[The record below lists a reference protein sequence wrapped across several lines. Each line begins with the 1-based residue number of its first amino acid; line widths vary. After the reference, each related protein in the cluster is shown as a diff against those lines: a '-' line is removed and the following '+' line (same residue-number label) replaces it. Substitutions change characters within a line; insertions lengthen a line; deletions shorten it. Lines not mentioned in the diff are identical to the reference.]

1 MNPIVERLVNE
12 KVDAAFKNANI
23 PKKFFIT
30 ENGRGVV
37 DGGDLY
43 NAAVAD
49 MVSIM
54 KVAIGEILSEIVST
68 QPAQKPAPQPQPA
81 PQPAPQ
87 PVPKQQSAQKSKVG
101 TKK

>member
-1 MNPIVERLVNE
+1 MNPFIERLVND
-12 KVDAAFKNANI
+12 KVDAAFKNAQI

-54 KVAIGEILSEIVST
+54 KVAIGEILSEMV
-68 QPAQKPAPQPQPA
+68 AQPAPQKA

-87 PVPKQQSAQKSKVG
+87 KAAPKAAAAPK
-101 TKK
+101 TPLKK

>member
-1 MNPIVERLVNE
+1 MNPVIERLVNE
-12 KVDAAFKNANI
+12 KVEAAFANSEH

-43 NAAVAD
+43 NAVLNDAISV
-49 MVSIM
+49 M
-54 KVAIGEILSEIVST
+54 KVALAEVLSEIVST
-68 QPAQKPAPQPQPA
+68 QPRQQPA
-81 PQPAPQ
+81 PQSQ
-87 PVPKQQSAQKSKVG
+87 RVS

>member
-1 MNPIVERLVNE
+1 MNPIIERLVNE
-12 KVDAAFKNANI
+12 KVDAAFKNATI

-43 NAAVAD
+43 NAVVAD
-49 MVSIM
+49 VVSIM
-54 KVAIGEILSEIVST
+54 KVAVGEILSEIVNT
-68 QPAQKPAPQPQPA
+68 QPAPKQQPAPQTAPQPAQKQPA
-81 PQPAPQ
+81 SQPA
-87 PVPKQQSAQKSKVG
+87 SKSKVT

>member
-1 MNPIVERLVNE
+1 MNPIIERLVNE

-49 MVSIM
+49 VLSIV
-54 KVAIGEILSEIVST
+54 KVAIGDILSEIVTT

-81 PQPAPQ
+81 AQPQPAP
-87 PVPKQQSAQKSKVG
+87 KQQPSARSKVS

>member
-1 MNPIVERLVNE
+1 MNPIIERLVNE
-12 KVDAAFKNANI
+12 KVDEALKSATI

-49 MVSIM
+49 AVSIM
-54 KVAIGEILSEIVST
+54 KAAIGEILSEIVVT
-68 QPAQKPAPQPQPA
+68 QQKQAPAPAPAPQPQPA
-81 PQPAPQ
+81 PKSQP
-87 PVPKQQSAQKSKVG
+87 SKAKVT

>member
-1 MNPIVERLVNE
+1 MMNPIIERLVNE

-49 MVSIM
+49 VVSIM
-54 KVAIGEILSEIVST
+54 KVAVGEILSEIVNT
-68 QPAQKPAPQPQPA
+68 QPAPKQQPA
-81 PQPAPQ
+81 PQPA
-87 PVPKQQSAQKSKVG
+87 AQTVTKSK
-101 TKK
+101 TSAKK

>member
-1 MNPIVERLVNE
+1 MNPIIERLVNE
-12 KVDAAFKNANI
+12 KVDAALKNASI

-43 NAAVAD
+43 NAVVAD
-49 MVSIM
+49 VMSVV

-68 QPAQKPAPQPQPA
+68 QQKQAPQPAAQPAPA
-81 PQPAPQ
+81 PQPAP
-87 PVPKQQSAQKSKVG
+87 AQKSQPSKSKV
-101 TKK
+101 TTRK

>member
-1 MNPIVERLVNE
+1 MNPIIERLVNE

-49 MVSIM
+49 VVSIM
-54 KVAIGEILSEIVST
+54 KVAVGEILSEIVNT
-68 QPAQKPAPQPQPA
+68 QPAPKQQPA
-81 PQPAPQ
+81 PQPA
-87 PVPKQQSAQKSKVG
+87 AQTVTKSK
-101 TKK
+101 TSAKK

>member
-1 MNPIVERLVNE
+1 MNPIIERLVNE
-12 KVDAAFKNANI
+12 KVDAALKNASI

-43 NAAVAD
+43 NAVVAD
-49 MVSIM
+49 VMSVV

-68 QPAQKPAPQPQPA
+68 QQKQA
-81 PQPAPQ
+81 PQPAAQ
-87 PVPKQQSAQKSKVG
+87 PAPAQKSQPSKSKVA

>member
-1 MNPIVERLVNE
+1 MNPFIERLVND
-12 KVDAAFKNANI
+12 KVDAAFKNAQI

-54 KVAIGEILSEIVST
+54 KVAIGEILSEMV
-68 QPAQKPAPQPQPA
+68 AQPAPQKA

-87 PVPKQQSAQKSKVG
+87 KAAPKAAAPK
-101 TKK
+101 TPLKK